1 MFYSSV
7 INKIYDNPAILNTI
21 KIFSII
27 ILFAAF
33 ILSYLSFSLWDY
45 DFWWH
50 IATGGYIVS
59 TGSLPDKDPFSY
71 TSSLEENRNPFPEWE
86 NFILKQYWFSQIIF
100 YLIYDN
106 TGPAGI
112 IILRALLL
120 TMTLIMV
127 IWRLQRWHVSFPVS
141 FIFIFILFST
151 TLITTGE
158 RPVLITILF
167 TAVVLF
173 LLEDFKDS
181 KTRRIFLL
189 APLMLLWSNMH
200 GGFVIGAGIIIVY
213 MLGEGINIFLK
224 RSAHTKKEMF
234 LFYGAAALAIVAS
247 FVNPTGWDA
256 LFIAINIP
264 FKYQAIHQGVQE
276 YISPYDFYRYKM
288 YPLLFEYI
296 FLALL
301 FPIVL
306 VLRNKKMDL
315 THIMLLSVFA
325 IASISASRFIIY
337 YVIAGTMILGREA
350 DILITSLL
358 RKKLSAVNYKKI
370 IIGLTIASLF
380 SAGFY
385 FAGNI
390 VRYKYPSFKIAS
402 SYSIPVEAV
411 NFIDKNKLSGNML
424 NDYAYGGYIAWR
436 LYPYYKTFVDTRA
449 LNISVRLEY
458 EWISNAVEKIDPID
472 NVTSAPAK
480 PLWEL
485 LLNHYNINYVI
496 LSLIDRI
503 SQVPPLVFKLTES
516 DNWVLVYSD
525 HMSVIFVKNTD
536 QNKDIIR
543 KNPIPKERIYNMI
556 IYLSAGHALDNKI
569 NPRSLISVGETFYKM
584 GRLEDSLKAYKYAL
598 DRMPGDAAIKERIR
612 QIESELK
619 YNFTGKN

>member
-50 IATGGYIVS
+50 IATGRYIVE
-59 TGSLPDKDPFSY
+59 TGSLPDNDPFSY
-71 TSSLEENRNPFPEWE
+71 TSILEENKNPFPEWE
-86 NFILKQYWFSQIIF
+86 NFILKQYWLSQIIF

-181 KTRRIFLL
+181 KSRRIFLL

-200 GGFVIGAGIIIVY
+200 GGVVIGAGIIIVY

-224 RSAHTKKEMF
+224 RSAYTKKEMF

-247 FVNPTGWDA
+247 SVNPTGWDA

-264 FKYQAIHQGVQE
+264 FKYQVIHQGVQE

-296 FLALL
+296 FLVLL

-325 IASISASRFIIY
+325 IASISASRFVIY
-337 YVIAGTMILGREA
+337 YAIAGTMILGREA

-370 IIGLTIASLF
+370 TIGLTIASLI
-380 SAGFY
+380 SASFY

-390 VRYKYPSFKIAS
+390 YGFKYPNFRIAS
-402 SYSIPVEAV
+402 GYSIPEKAV
-411 NFIDKNKLSGNML
+411 DFIDKNKLSGNMF

-436 LYPYYKTFVDTRA
+436 LYPYHKTFIDTRA

-458 EWISNAVEKIDPID
+458 EWMSNAVEKIDSTD
-472 NVTSAPAK
+472 NTTSTAK
-480 PLWEL
+480 RPLWEM
-485 LLNHYNINYVI
+485 LLNHYDINYIV
-496 LSLIDRI
+496 LSLTDRF
-503 SQVPPLVFKLTES
+503 SQVPPLIFTLAES
-516 DNWVLVYSD
+516 DDWVPVYSD
-525 HMSVIFVKNTD
+525 RMSVIFVKNTE
-536 QNKDIIR
+536 QNNDIIR
-543 KNPIPKERIYNMI
+543 KNQIPKERIYNMI
-556 IYLSAGHALDNKI
+556 IYRSAGHALDNKI
-569 NPRSLISVGETFYKM
+569 NSRSLISVGETFYKM

>member
-7 INKIYDNPAILNTI
+7 INKIYDNPAILNAI

-50 IATGGYIVS
+50 IATGRHIVE
-59 TGSLPDKDPFSY
+59 TGSLPDNDPFSY
-71 TSSLEENRNPFPEWE
+71 TSILEENKNPFPEWE
-86 NFILKQYWFSQIIF
+86 NFILKQYWLSQIIF

-127 IWRLQRWHVSFPVS
+127 LWRLQRWHVSFPVS
-141 FIFIFILFST
+141 FIFIFILFLA
-151 TLITTGE
+151 TLKTVGE

-181 KTRRIFLL
+181 RTRRIFLL

-436 LYPYYKTFVDTRA
+436 LYPYYKTFIDTRA

-458 EWISNAVEKIDPID
+458 EWISNAVEKID
-472 NVTSAPAK
+472 
-480 PLWEL
+480 
-485 LLNHYNINYVI
+485 
-496 LSLIDRI
+496 SLIIRFLL
-503 SQVPPLVFKLTES
+503 P
-516 DNWVLVYSD
+516 
-525 HMSVIFVKNTD
+525 
-536 QNKDIIR
+536 KD
-543 KNPIPKERIYNMI
+543 PY
-556 IYLSAGHALDNKI
+556 
-569 NPRSLISVGETFYKM
+569 
-584 GRLEDSLKAYKYAL
+584 
-598 DRMPGDAAIKERIR
+598 
-612 QIESELK
+612 
-619 YNFTGKN
+619 GKCF

>member
-86 NFILKQYWFSQIIF
+86 NFILKQYWLSQIIF

-127 IWRLQRWHVSFPVS
+127 LWRLQRWHVSFPVS
-141 FIFIFILFST
+141 FIFIFILFLA
-151 TLITTGE
+151 TLKTVGE

-181 KTRRIFLL
+181 RTRRIFLL